1 VNVSHPSLGCTP
13 VRSTRDF
20 GLGRLRARPPLF
32 VAPVRSTQDSAQPS
46 EGLWFIWHRKLRS
59 IFGSGNDKLRASGSF
74 GGVRCGP
81 VEIMGKGGCGPWGNV
96 GFGLRAKEAFAEC
109 KCGPWDSMA
118 LVSAGRCGFHPHRFA
133 GHGEV
138 EVRNSA
144 SHVGLGRG
152 CYAFLHETGHEIDWR
167 GVVRVVFS
175 FGTPY
180 AGQEPD
186 WF

>member
-1 VNVSHPSLGCTP
+1 VNVSHRLVGRTP
-13 VRSTRDF
+13 VRSTHDF

-32 VAPVRSTQDSAQPS
+32 VAPVRSVKVLAQPP
-46 EGLWFIWHRKLRS
+46 EGRQMVDHALMRS
-59 IFGSGNDKLRASGSF
+59 IFGLGSGTLRASGSF
-74 GGVRCGP
+74 GGV
-81 VEIMGKGGCGPWGNV
+81 GCGPWGDV

-109 KCGPWDSMA
+109 ECGPWDSMA